1 MPEQACV
8 QIAENVDKNIQTAPK
23 AGNNLSQAFIALLRT
38 VYSPE
43 EAEVVQH
50 LLKNLEEV
58 ADAILDPLIAK
69 GFNPSK
75 SRSRCP

>member
-50 LLKNLEEV
+50 LFMPPVLKNLEEV
-58 ADAILDPLIAK
+58 RMQ
-69 GFNPSK
+69 FWTH
-75 SRSRCP
+75 